1 MYKLRPYQQDAVDIA
16 VKYMRKNSYPAM
28 LELCTGAG
36 KSLICAEVA
45 RIMTALS
52 KKKVLCLCPT
62 SELVEQ
68 NYEKYLLTGN
78 EASIYSASIG
88 KSLRHDV
95 VFATEGTF
103 KSVAEDVGDQYGTI
117 ILDECHRITPTIK
130 NIIKDMQK
138 GNPNI
143 RVLGMSATPFRLG
156 SGYIFEMDEHGSLMD
171 ETVNPYFKKRLY
183 TVGGEYLVS
192 LGYLTKPIA
201 GQIHAERYDTENI
214 KVKSNGQFDQSSIDE
229 AFVGHGKKTAGIVAD
244 VVNQA
249 NIRQDKG
256 VMFFAST
263 VDHAKEVM
271 ASLPS
276 YNSALITGDTPK
288 KERKQIINDFKNQKI
303 RFLVNVSVL
312 TTGFDAPH
320 VSLVAILRATES
332 ASLLIQIIG
341 RSLRLFDGKDDALI
355 LDYAGNIDR
364 FFPHGNLFEP
374 QIQAYKDKPK
384 IKDDFTCPA
393 CSNTNAFTLRPNPDH
408 MVYDNQGFFL
418 DLDGNRYKFD
428 DGKNFP
434 AHFGRRCTHVDERG
448 LNNFERCTFYWDY
461 KECQECGAENDIA
474 ARKCQSCKKLLIDP
488 NNKLVG
494 SELDYKND
502 LTQIQTDRIEYFS
515 KKKMTS
521 KANNDMIRV
530 KFATEY
536 RKFVA
541 FFSNRVNKRFYEMMS
556 DINFKPQTV
565 SYKKSDKSDFFTV
578 VDFNREADSL

>member
-1 MYKLRPYQQDAVDIA
+1 
-16 VKYMRKNSYPAM
+16 
-28 LELCTGAG
+28 
-36 KSLICAEVA
+36 
-45 RIMTALS
+45 
-52 KKKVLCLCPT
+52 
-62 SELVEQ
+62 
-68 NYEKYLLTGN
+68 
-78 EASIYSASIG
+78 
-88 KSLRHDV
+88 
-95 VFATEGTF
+95 
-103 KSVAEDVGDQYGTI
+103 
-117 ILDECHRITPTIK
+117 
-130 NIIKDMQK
+130 
-138 GNPNI
+138 
-143 RVLGMSATPFRLG
+143 
-156 SGYIFEMDEHGSLMD
+156 
-171 ETVNPYFKKRLY
+171 
-183 TVGGEYLVS
+183 
-192 LGYLTKPIA
+192 
-201 GQIHAERYDTENI
+201 
-214 KVKSNGQFDQSSIDE
+214 
-229 AFVGHGKKTAGIVAD
+229 
-244 VVNQA
+244 
-249 NIRQDKG
+249 
-256 VMFFAST
+256 
-263 VDHAKEVM
+263 M

-288 KERKQIINDFKNQKI
+288 KERKQIINDFKAQKI

-384 IKDDFTCPA
+384 IKDDFICPT
-393 CSNTNAFTLRPNPDH
+393 CSNTNTFTLRPNPDH
-408 MVYDNQGFFL
+408 MTYDNQGFFL
-418 DLDGNRYKFD
+418 DLDGHRYKFD

-521 KANNDMIRV
+521 KANNEMIRV
-530 KFATEY
+530 TFATEY

-541 FFSNRVNKRFYEMMS
+541 FFSNRVNKRFYEMMTDS
-556 DINFKPQTV
+556 SFKPQTV

-578 VDFNREADSL
+578 VDFNREADSV